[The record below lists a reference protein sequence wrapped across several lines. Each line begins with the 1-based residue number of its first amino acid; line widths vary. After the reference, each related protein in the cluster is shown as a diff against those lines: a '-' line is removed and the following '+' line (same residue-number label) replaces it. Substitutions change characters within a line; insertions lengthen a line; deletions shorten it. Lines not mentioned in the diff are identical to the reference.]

1 MKIRLPVGDEWIE
14 VDTTGTITMS
24 PGLADKS
31 DLGDDDSEY
40 KAALDGITSLI
51 LACVCENVTVNT
63 PAFIRALETAID
75 YINNRY

>member
-14 VDTTGTITMS
+14 VDTTGAITVS
-24 PGLADKS
+24 PGLQ
-31 DLGDDDSEY
+31 GDDDSEY